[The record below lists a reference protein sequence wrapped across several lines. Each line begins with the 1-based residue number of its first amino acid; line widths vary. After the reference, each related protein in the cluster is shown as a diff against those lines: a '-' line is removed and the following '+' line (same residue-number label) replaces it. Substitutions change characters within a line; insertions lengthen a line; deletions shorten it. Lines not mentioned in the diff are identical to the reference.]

1 MMMRKEMT
9 LSFIKIISHFYD
21 YCLHGDFSL
30 QAEEFGDVIFLVVRY
45 YLWVVNVFS
54 HFITHDYAS
63 N

>member
-9 LSFIKIISHFYD
+9 LAFIKIISHFSMIIV
-21 YCLHGDFSL
+21 F
-30 QAEEFGDVIFLVVRY
+30 AELFGDVIFLAVEI
-45 YLWVVNVFS
+45 LFMGSKCFS